1 MNRTVV
7 TAAVLVAVGTLALPS
22 SAAPKKKPITKTYTA
37 TAVPSGV
44 GLTSYCDGL
53 PTTTDKH
60 LEVFKAP
67 AAGTIKV
74 ALTGATGDWDAL
86 LMDAAGTRL
95 AYSANLGPGDESY
108 SYKIKKAGSYT
119 LMSCNGLGSPTAT
132 VKYTFTYR

>member
-1 MNRTVV
+1 LNRTVV
-7 TAAVLVAVGTLALPS
+7 TAATLVAIGTLALPS

-60 LEVFKAP
+60 LEAFKAP
-67 AAGTIKV
+67 AAGSLKV

-86 LMDAAGTRL
+86 LLDSAGSRV
-95 AYSANLGPGDESY
+95 AYSATLGPGDEAY
-108 SYKIKKAGSYT
+108 TYKIKKAASYT
-119 LMSCNGLGSPTAT
+119 LMSCNGLGGPTAT
-132 VKYTFTYR
+132 VKYTFTYK